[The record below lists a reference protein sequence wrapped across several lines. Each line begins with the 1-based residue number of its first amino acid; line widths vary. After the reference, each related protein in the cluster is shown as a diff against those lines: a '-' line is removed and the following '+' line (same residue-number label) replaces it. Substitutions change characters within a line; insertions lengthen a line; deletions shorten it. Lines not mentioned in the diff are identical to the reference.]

1 MTLLND
7 ILQLCLAN
15 TPVEVGTEGIWT
27 YVKYADGR
35 AECYGQQSINWGNGT
50 AWAGGYYHTQ
60 IGTIDFPSGLFATPP
75 ILNAFTIGAI
85 IGAVVGQSTL
95 TKDEVAIIMLN
106 GDARDSAKAYPVG
119 FIAKGKWK

>member
-35 AECYGQQSINWGNGT
+35 AECYGQQSINWGAGV
-50 AWAGGYYHTQ
+50 AWMGGYHHTQ
-60 IGTIDFPSGLFATPP
+60 IGTTAFPSGLFAAPP
-75 ILNAFTIGAI
+75 ILNAFTSGGV
-85 IGAVVGQSTL
+85 IGAVVGQLTL

-106 GDARDSAKAYPVG
+106 GAAGGSTQAYPVG
-119 FIAKGKWK
+119 FIAKGRWK